1 MPMKLFEDLK
11 DIPEKKTQE
20 IYKPK
25 KVFKNQARFESD
37 LSEIR
42 IGSKKSVDHKI
53 QPTILLPHLIYK
65 KKLFT
70 FLDIIKQNIEK
81 DSNQIKFKNAMV
93 KSSLPHY
100 NDAYILVKGTIA
112 VQNTATAPPW

>member
-1 MPMKLFEDLK
+1 M
-11 DIPEKKTQE
+11 
-20 IYKPK
+20 
-25 KVFKNQARFESD
+25 
-37 LSEIR
+37 
-42 IGSKKSVDHKI
+42 
-53 QPTILLPHLIYK
+53 IYK

-112 VQNTATAPPW
+112 VQNTATAPPWWDSPCRWEGAYPSRSFNQSTLTRRVQLKVAVKQLGQQISSAIMSRPESILISQD